1 MEKLRIYWH
10 SRIRDFPVMIFSI
23 VMGLTGYSLVIQ
35 KLAKIVYIPM
45 GAQDFFA
52 YLAFGAYL
60 LFTFIY
66 LNKINLH
73 PKDFYK
79 DVSNPNHIG
88 FIAIASVATTLI
100 ATTILPYSE
109 SLSLMVW
116 GIGAIVQIAL
126 MARIATLWISHQ
138 NNSRMHTDPSWF
150 IPAVGCL
157 AIPIVGVKLAPL
169 EISWFFF
176 SVGILFW
183 LVMLPIYF
191 YRNIY
196 HHAFDEKLSP
206 TIFILMAPPSV
217 GTIAWY
223 SLTGEIDAFT
233 RILYSISLF
242 LFIVAIMQY
251 KLYLNIKSFHLSWW
265 SFSFPLAT
273 SILATFTMAEA
284 LDSYFLVALGCIKTV
299 GLSLVIILLTWK
311 TVECFVKKIT
321 VSNNDIFTT
330 KPKQV

>member
-1 MEKLRIYWH
+1 ML
-10 SRIRDFPVMIFSI
+10 FAI

-35 KLAKIVYIPM
+35 KLATIVYIPV
-45 GAQDFFA
+45 GTQDFFA
-52 YLAFGAYL
+52 YLAFGVYL
-60 LFTFIY
+60 LISFLY

-79 DVSNPNHIG
+79 EVSNPNHIG
-88 FIAIASVATTLI
+88 LIAIASVATTLI
-100 ATTILPYSE
+100 ATTLFRYSE

-126 MARIATLWISHQ
+126 MVRIVTLWISHQ
-138 NNSRMHTDPSWF
+138 NDTRIRTDPSWF

-157 AIPIVGVKLAPL
+157 AIPIVGVKLAPP

-183 LVMLPIYF
+183 LVMMPIYF

-196 HHAFDEKLSP
+196 HHALDEKLTP
-206 TIFILMAPPSV
+206 TLFILMAPPSV

-223 SLTGEIDAFT
+223 SLTGEVDAFA

-242 LFIVAIMQY
+242 LFLVAVMQY
-251 KLYLNIKSFHLSWW
+251 KLYINMKSFHLSWW

-284 LDSYFLVALGCIKTV
+284 LDSYFLVVLGSIKTV
-299 GLSLVIILLTWK
+299 VLSLVIILLVWK
-311 TVECFVKKIT
+311 TVQCIVKKTT
-321 VSNNDIFTT
+321 VRKNNDFNTQ
-330 KPKQV
+330 PKQI

>member
-1 MEKLRIYWH
+1 MKRLRIYWYTK
-10 SRIRDFPVMIFSI
+10 IRDFPVMLFAI

-35 KLAKIVYIPM
+35 KLATIVYIPM
-45 GAQDFFA
+45 GIQDFFA
-52 YLAFGAYL
+52 YLAFGVYL
-60 LFTFIY
+60 LISFLY

-79 DVSNPNHIG
+79 EVSNPNHIG
-88 FIAIASVATTLI
+88 FIAITSVATTLI
-100 ATTILPYSE
+100 ATTLLPYSE
-109 SLSLMVW
+109 SLSLMAW

-126 MARIATLWISHQ
+126 MVRIVTLWISYQ
-138 NNSRMHTDPSWF
+138 NDTRIHTDPSWF

-157 AIPIVGVKLAPL
+157 AIPIAGVKLAPI

-196 HHAFDEKLSP
+196 HHAFDERLTPSL
-206 TIFILMAPPSV
+206 FILMAPPSV
-217 GTIAWY
+217 GTIAWH
-223 SLTGEIDAFT
+223 SLTGEIDAFA

-251 KLYLNIKSFHLSWW
+251 KLYLNIKSFHLSSW

-273 SILATFTMAEA
+273 SILATFTMAIA
-284 LDSYFLVALGCIKTV
+284 LDSYFLVILGSIKTA
-299 GLSLVIILLTWK
+299 GLSLVIILLIWK
-311 TVECFVKKIT
+311 TVECFAKKAT
-321 VSNNDIFTT
+321 V
-330 KPKQV
+330 